1 MENKNENVLEKLLRM
16 DAKKI
21 TERPT
26 RTYEVKR
33 LSNIMGTPFIVTLQS
48 IPAEL
53 YSDIQNE
60 SVEIKKGNV
69 SGVNIQ
75 KLQFDTVIAGMKDP
89 NLKDKQLLQHF
100 DVLTPVQLVNKLF
113 IPGEISDM
121 ASIVSELCGFT
132 SQKDVDEEIKN

>member
-132 SQKDVDEEIKN
+132 SQKDVDEETKN

>member
-1 MENKNENVLEKLLRM
+1 MANKNENVLEKLLRM

-21 TERPT
+21 TERPM

-33 LSNIMGTPFIVTLQS
+33 LSNIMGTPFVVTLQS

-100 DVLTPVQLVNKLF
+100 DALTPVQLVNKLF

-132 SQKDVDEEIKN
+132 SQKDVDEETKN

>member
-1 MENKNENVLEKLLRM
+1 M

-21 TERPT
+21 TERPM

-33 LSNIMGTPFIVTLQS
+33 LSNIMGTPFVVTLQS

-89 NLKDKQLLQHF
+89 NLKDKQLLHHF
-100 DVLTPVQLVNKLF
+100 DALTPVQLVNKLF

-132 SQKDVDEEIKN
+132 SQKDVDEETKN

>member
-33 LSNIMGTPFIVTLQS
+33 LSSIMGTPFIVTLQS

-100 DVLTPVQLVNKLF
+100 DALTTVQLVNKLF

-132 SQKDVDEEIKN
+132 SQKDVDEETKN

>member
-21 TERPT
+21 TERPM

-33 LSNIMGTPFIVTLQS
+33 LSNIMGTPFVITLQS

-100 DVLTPVQLVNKLF
+100 DALTPVQLVNKLF

-132 SQKDVDEEIKN
+132 SQKDVDEETKN

>member
-21 TERPT
+21 TERPM

-33 LSNIMGTPFIVTLQS
+33 LSNIMGTPFVITLQS

-75 KLQFDTVIAGMKDP
+75 KLQFDTVIAGMKGP

-100 DVLTPVQLVNKLF
+100 DALTPVQLVNKLF

-132 SQKDVDEEIKN
+132 SQKDVDEETKN

>member
-21 TERPT
+21 TERPM

-33 LSNIMGTPFIVTLQS
+33 LSNIMGTPFVVTLQS

-100 DVLTPVQLVNKLF
+100 DALTPVQLVNKLF

-132 SQKDVDEEIKN
+132 SQKDVDEETKN

>member
-100 DVLTPVQLVNKLF
+100 DALTPVQLVNKLF

-132 SQKDVDEEIKN
+132 SQKDVDEETKN

>member
-21 TERPT
+21 TERPM

-33 LSNIMGTPFIVTLQS
+33 LSNIMGTPFVVTLQS

-89 NLKDKQLLQHF
+89 NLKDKQLLHHF
-100 DVLTPVQLVNKLF
+100 DALTPVQLVNKLF

-132 SQKDVDEEIKN
+132 SQKDVDEETKN

>member
-1 MENKNENVLEKLLRM
+1 M

-21 TERPT
+21 TERPM

-33 LSNIMGTPFIVTLQS
+33 LSNIMGTPFVVTLQS

-100 DVLTPVQLVNKLF
+100 DALTPVQLVNKLF

-121 ASIVSELCGFT
+121 ASCGFT
-132 SQKDVDEEIKN
+132 SQKDVDEETKN

>member
-75 KLQFDTVIAGMKDP
+75 KLQFDTVIAGVKDP

-100 DVLTPVQLVNKLF
+100 DALTPVQLVNKLF

-132 SQKDVDEEIKN
+132 SQKDVDEETKN

>member
-21 TERPT
+21 TERPM

-33 LSNIMGTPFIVTLQS
+33 LSNIMGTPFVVTLQS

-75 KLQFDTVIAGMKDP
+75 KLQLDTVIAGMKDP
-89 NLKDKQLLQHF
+89 NLKDKQLLHHF
-100 DVLTPVQLVNKLF
+100 DALTPVQLVNKLF

-132 SQKDVDEEIKN
+132 SQKDVDEETKN